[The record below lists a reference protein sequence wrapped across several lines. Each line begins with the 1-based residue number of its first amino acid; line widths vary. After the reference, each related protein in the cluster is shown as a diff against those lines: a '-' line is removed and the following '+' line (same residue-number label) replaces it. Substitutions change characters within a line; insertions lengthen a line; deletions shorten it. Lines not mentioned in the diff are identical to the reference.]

1 MNRNID
7 DEFYCNSN
15 ELPKSSLLLNMIAL
29 HCIGFY
35 CIALYCIALHCIALH
50 CIALHCIAL
59 HCIALHCIAPFLPNC
74 FDSTGLC
81 NIIERMAD
89 EL

>member
-7 DEFYCNSN
+7 DEFYCNSD

-29 HCIGFY
+29 HCIGF
-35 CIALYCIALHCIALH
+35 
-50 CIALHCIAL
+50 HCIAL

>member
-7 DEFYCNSN
+7 DEFYCNSD

-29 HCIGFY
+29 HCIG
-35 CIALYCIALHCIALH
+35 
-50 CIALHCIAL
+50 LHCIAL